1 MSIPHT
7 TRALPHTILDVYN
20 RGSDTQDK
28 YVRALADTT
37 RTRKVNSSNMDS
49 LTVVQDEGEL
59 LCVWVS
65 DENKKKRKLKRLP
78 FFFFKEA
85 PGKREGAA
93 PGCQGGTHSRLL

>member
-7 TRALPHTILDVYN
+7 TRALPHTRTILDVYN
-20 RGSDTQDK
+20 RGCDTQDK

-59 LCVWVS
+59 LCV
-65 DENKKKRKLKRLP
+65 
-78 FFFFKEA
+78 
-85 PGKREGAA
+85 
-93 PGCQGGTHSRLL
+93 